1 MPLDSTAYLDFL
13 DLVEGDNDPT
23 LQMQRFL
30 RTEIKDAV
38 PDPWQAEALAS
49 TAMTTCTLVSRQAG
63 KSCVLAAKA
72 IRVLERGGT
81 VVATAPA
88 ERQVKL
94 LTRKVAQYLRTTNL
108 VVSRSTQTE
117 IETTSGG
124 QWVAIP
130 STSDTIRGY
139 TADLIIVDE
148 AAFLAGHNGGEATVA
163 ALLPMLVD
171 GGQMLLASTPS
182 GKNNLFAQYF
192 LDPKPHVHLIK
203 VKGTDIPRLNGKV
216 ERMRS
221 ELSATKFRQEI
232 LCEFISDGATYFDM
246 EVVETAINHEKK
258 AICLTL

>member
-1 MPLDSTAYLDFL
+1 MPYDLNPYVEFL
-13 DLVEGDNDPT
+13 DLIHGDNDPT

-38 PDPWQAEALAS
+38 PDPWQAEALSS
-49 TAMTTCTLVSRQAG
+49 TAMTTCLLVSRQAG

-94 LTRKVAQYLRTTNL
+94 LTRKVAQYLRTTDL
-108 VVSRSTQTE
+108 IVSRSTQTE
-117 IETTSGG
+117 IETMNGG
-124 QWVAIP
+124 QWAAIP

-148 AAFLAGHNGGEATVA
+148 AAFLAGHNGGEATIA

-171 GGQMLLASTPS
+171 GGNLVLASTPA

-192 LDPKPHVHLIK
+192 LDPKPNVHLIK
-203 VKGTDIPRLNGKV
+203 VKGTDIPRLNAKV
-216 ERMRS
+216 ERMRN
-221 ELSATKFRQEI
+221 ELSATRYRAEI
-232 LCEFISDGATYFDM
+232 LCEFISDGVTYFDM
-246 EVVETAINHEKK
+246 EVVEAAINHEKK
-258 AICLTL
+258 ALCLTL